1 MCAVAET
8 LSIDGFKEL
17 TNVNNELIIRFLES
31 RLALLILHHRF
42 VSNLFIYSVIED
54 EGTICDYYEGVGEE
68 LTTCIIM
75 LMESSCF
82 RKISFASGIESRFQ
96 TRSDFYCHPLSR
108 LKTKTI
114 MYVVCGDL
122 KHTNRIFREKPNNYK

>member
-1 MCAVAET
+1 LCAVAET

-68 LTTCIIM
+68 LTTCIM

-96 TRSDFYCHPLSR
+96 TRSDFYCHLPSIV
-108 LKTKTI
+108 KIKNEDD
-114 MYVVCGDL
+114 YVCGMW
-122 KHTNRIFREKPNNYK
+122 